1 MPNLCQQKQ
10 KALFKGFKLHMV
22 RMTGL

>member
-10 KALFKGFKLHMV
+10 KALFKGFKLRMV
-22 RMTGL
+22 LKMRF